1 MPHYEEAR
9 VNAQLSKL
17 RSAGKNKTGTT
28 LRMNKKNVQEK
39 ELPQELFLT
48 RQKIKM
54 KNAFANN
61 MLRDFHSICHS
72 IRWISWCF
80 VK

>member
-17 RSAGKNKTGTT
+17 RSAGKNKTGAT

-39 ELPQELFLT
+39 ELPQ
-48 RQKIKM
+48 
-54 KNAFANN
+54 
-61 MLRDFHSICHS
+61 
-72 IRWISWCF
+72 
-80 VK
+80 